1 MMYLEDV
8 LELLKGFKLTE
19 HPYMGKLDAKKENSI
34 GIYNSKHP
42 QAFKTAIGGPAN
54 ESYGTKRV
62 KFLIHGS
69 KSLRST
75 EKTAMELHEKLRDV
89 WDVEAG
95 ASKIKFIQLL
105 NDQPVDV
112 GTDDA
117 GIHEMVIEAV
127 IVYDKKGR

>member
-8 LELLKGFKLTE
+8 FELVKGFNLAS
-19 HPYMGKLDAKKENSI
+19 HHYMGKLDAKQENSI
-34 GIYNSKHP
+34 GVYNSKHA

-54 ESYGTKRV
+54 ESYGLKRV
-62 KFLIHGS
+62 TFLVHGS
-69 KSLRST
+69 KSLRNT
-75 EKTAMELHEKLRDV
+75 EKIAVRLYERLRDV
-89 WDVEAG
+89 SEETAG
-95 ASKIKFIQLL
+95 ESKIKFIQLQ

-127 IVYDKKGR
+127 IIYDKKGR